1 MFFTY
6 NNIHSRVRLHYAGN
20 LVFERFSPSE
30 YFYFTPYLITQLQK
44 LAKYKITR
52 DYTFLHRSLPK
63 VWIGYYEGD
72 NGGGTPRLGLS
83 AQETHVF
90 ERFSLPEHFA
100 CLNLITQLQ
109 KLKKIEV
116 FEDFAKKQYFW
127 QLSSSFAGFLPPA
140 SDLDSLVLTKS
151 PFFSP
156 NPLTG
161 TTIRYSTVP
170 PPLNSWVRT
179 RTYMCIYFWVV
190 NDWNITHPHCGQ
202 KYCITMCISN
212 GWSGTPPYPLCN
224 SVTPPF
230 VSFFSVSLW
239 EKT

>member
-116 FEDFAKKQYFW
+116 FEDFAKTWCFCNYRHLSLDFSHQLQIW
-127 QLSSSFAGFLPPA
+127 TQLSELRFGKVVAWY
-140 SDLDSLVLTKS
+140 SDQ
-151 PFFSP
+151 
-156 NPLTG
+156 
-161 TTIRYSTVP
+161 
-170 PPLNSWVRT
+170 
-179 RTYMCIYFWVV
+179 CC
-190 NDWNITHPHCGQ
+190 H
-202 KYCITMCISN
+202 
-212 GWSGTPPYPLCN
+212 
-224 SVTPPF
+224 
-230 VSFFSVSLW
+230 
-239 EKT
+239 